1 MAVEIIWTKRAE
13 NGYDNIINYLEK
25 EWSEREIRN
34 FIAETRQFLEL
45 LKTNPRMLE
54 PSQIRKN
61 VFRGPMN
68 PLTIVTYRINHRKQQ
83 IELLNIRSSRQKP
96 LEK

>member
-1 MAVEIIWTKRAE
+1 MDVEIIWTKRAE

-45 LKTNPRMLE
+45 LKTNPRMLFLPQRTRRE
-54 PSQIRKN
+54 EHGEHKEIKFHPEAS
-61 VFRGPMN
+61 GPN
-68 PLTIVTYRINHRKQQ
+68 RLFET
-83 IELLNIRSSRQKP
+83 
-96 LEK
+96 